1 MPECEVRR
9 AGSPVYFDDVSNL
22 VGRERYLNSERH
34 LLYIPFLNYDE
45 REALWEK
52 GGKEAKFLSRPEA
65 KEKGGLRSSFGLNTE
80 HIHLLLE

>member
-9 AGSPVYFDDVSNL
+9 AGSPVYFDVSNL
-22 VGRERYLNSERH
+22 GANGIWTLKGAFYRA
-34 LLYIPFLNYDE
+34 PFYYDE